1 METAIAH
8 TDTPHQLAAVQTN
21 PIAPMLEAI
30 MAKGITAESAAT
42 LEKMIELYERVE
54 AKNAQRACAT
64 AFVALQA
71 DVAKAGIEASKA
83 VPDRHGVAKFF
94 YAPYTEIMSK
104 VGPLLVKHG
113 FGVRWNMRVDA
124 TRIVMECTLVHTS
137 GHEQTNSHAT
147 RIGSGPPNASEGQ
160 ADGSAATMAK
170 RRAICDALN
179 IVVDLETDARSE
191 GDTIT
196 PDVSARLERDANAA
210 GIDTAK
216 LLRLAGAES
225 FDTITTAKV
234 PIVERAIED
243 RKRAARPASAPATA
257 TAGDFAD
264 PGQWREAMVAEFTR
278 RKAKNPE
285 AAFAASLAKGG
296 YTSYLDVPP
305 FRRGVAWDA
314 LKGGKLDAF
323 LGQG

>member
-1 METAIAH
+1 MNTELTH
-8 TDTPHQLAAVQTN
+8 TDTPRQLAVDQTN
-21 PIAPMLEAI
+21 PIGPMLNAI
-30 MAKGITAESAAT
+30 IANGITAES
-42 LEKMIELYERVE
+42 VE
-54 AKNAQRACAT
+54 ALERLANLYQRTEEQRAAKAFAAGFAAVQSEMPSVQAT
-64 AFVALQA
+64 RAVPGNGGEVRYTFAPFDEIMRTVQPILARHGFSVSFDSRMEEGRTVAL
-71 DVAKAGIEASKA
+71 
-83 VPDRHGVAKFF
+83 
-94 YAPYTEIMSK
+94 
-104 VGPLLVKHG
+104 
-113 FGVRWNMRVDA
+113 
-124 TRIVMECTLVHTS
+124 CTLTHAS
-137 GHEQTNSHAT
+137 GHSRTNQFAV
-147 RIGSGPPNASEGQ
+147 RGGKGPPGTNEAQ
-160 ADGSAATMAK
+160 ADGSARSYA
-170 RRAICDALN
+170 RRYALCDALN
-179 IVVDLETDARSE
+179 ISIDHDTDARSE

-196 PDVSARLERDANAA
+196 PDVAARLERDANAA

-216 LLRLAGAES
+216 LLRLASAES

-264 PGQWREAMVAEFTR
+264 AGQWKEAMVAEFAR

-314 LKGGKLDAF
+314 LKGGKLDAY
-323 LGQG
+323 LVQA